1 MLAKLKRKGHFLSYF
16 LLFRLGYNEMNFLAL
31 KYSY

>member
-1 MLAKLKRKGHFLSYF
+1 MLAKLKQKEHLLSYF